1 MFTVR
6 SKSCKPI
13 TLTVAINGVPTTME
27 VDTGAAYS
35 VITQI
40 TYQRIAQLG
49 GVRGLEPSDL
59 KLKSYSGQLIKV
71 FGQLPVVVTY
81 EREQS
86 ELFVQVVEG
95 EGPDLLGRDWIAALK
110 VTLSMGEVHTV
121 EEERSLL
128 EVLAKYSSIFTEDLG
143 CLKGMEVK
151 LNVDPNATPKF
162 FKARPVPLALKEKV
176 ERELQKL
183 QSMGIISPV
192 QFSRWAAPIVPVV
205 KQSGEVRICGDYKIT
220 VNRAASADSYP
231 LPRVDA
237 LLANLAGGQY
247 FFKIRP
253 VTGIFAVAL
262 RRGIKG
268 ICHGEHT

>member
-1 MFTVR
+1 MD
-6 SKSCKPI
+6 
-13 TLTVAINGVPTTME
+13 

-40 TYQRIAQLG
+40 AYQRIAQLG

-71 FGQLPVVVTY
+71 FGQLSVVFTY

-86 ELFVQVVEG
+86 ELFVQGVEG
-95 EGPDLLGRDWIAALK
+95 EGPDLLGRDWMAALK
-110 VTLSMGEVHTV
+110 VTLSMGEVHTI

-128 EVLAKYSSIFTEDLG
+128 E
-143 CLKGMEVK
+143 
-151 LNVDPNATPKF
+151 
-162 FKARPVPLALKEKV
+162 ARPVPLALKEKV
-176 ERELQKL
+176 ERELEKL

-192 QFSRWAAPIVPVV
+192 QFSIWAAPIVPVV
-205 KQSGEVRICGDYKIT
+205 KQSGEVRICRHYKIT

-231 LPRVDA
+231 LPRVDE

-247 FFKIRP
+247 FSKLDLSQAYLQLP
-253 VTGIFAVAL
+253 L
-262 RRGIKG
+262 DEESK
-268 ICHGEHT
+268 E